1 MNDASKGNAAKRYW
15 IPLLVLILMLS
26 VVSSGC
32 TSPVKDAL
40 EPIKEIMSFEKAP
53 ENTTQVLPVFEEANI
68 KKLKVNIT
76 DMWVNTE
83 YTYTQGT
90 KQGAFSASTGYK
102 YLFIKVCVRDER
114 GTIEA
119 FTAPRTFGTQAFTVG
134 DNRGMVYDAAMLYVA
149 EGAMPMLY
157 NLQRGE
163 TMNGTIMFKVP
174 EQGVI
179 TNITYADL
187 IYNKLSAVWV
197 VNKSISEFAQAE
209 RAEQ

>member
-15 IPLLVLILMLS
+15 VLLVLMLVLS

-32 TSPVKDAL
+32 TSPINDAL
-40 EPIKEIMSFEKAP
+40 EPIREIMSFEKTP
-53 ENTTQVLPVFEEANI
+53 ENTTQVLPIFEEANI

-76 DMWVNTE
+76 DMWASTE

-90 KQGAFSASTGYK
+90 KQGAFSVSTGYV
-102 YLFIKVCVRDER
+102 YLFIKVSVMDGR
-114 GTIEA
+114 GTVDT
-119 FTAPRTFGTQAFTVG
+119 FTAPRTFGTQAFTVE
-134 DNRGMVYDAAMLYVA
+134 DNKGVVYDATLLYVG
-149 EGAMPMLY
+149 EDAMPMLY

-163 TMNGTIMFKVP
+163 TMNGTVMFKVP
-174 EQGVI
+174 EQDVI
-179 TNITYADL
+179 TSITYADL

-197 VNKSISEFAQAE
+197 VNKSIGELARAE